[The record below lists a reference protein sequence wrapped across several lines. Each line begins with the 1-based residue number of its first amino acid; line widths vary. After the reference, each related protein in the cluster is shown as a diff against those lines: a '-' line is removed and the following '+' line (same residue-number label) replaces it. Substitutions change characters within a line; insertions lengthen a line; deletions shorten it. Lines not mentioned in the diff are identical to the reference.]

1 MTNARTNDVPTGR
14 RHVVFWLASATS
26 FLLYLH
32 RYTWNLIRP
41 ELQAEY
47 GFSNTTLEALGTTF
61 YATYAFG
68 SIPSGVVID
77 LFGPHFV
84 LVVIVLVWSLT
95 LPLHGVTANIYGLG
109 GVRLLFGAAQTGGYP
124 ALGKVT

>member
-1 MTNARTNDVPTGR
+1 MSQEVLPAAATR
-14 RHVVFWLASATS
+14 RRMIVFWLAAATS

-47 GFSNTTLEALGTTF
+47 GFSNTTLEGLGTAF

-68 SIPSGVVID
+68 SIPSGVLID
-77 LFGPHFV
+77 LIGAHLV
-84 LVVIVLVWSLT
+84 LVVIILVWSLS
-95 LPLHGVTANIYGLG
+95 LPLQGL
-109 GVRLLFGAAQTGGYP
+109 
-124 ALGKVT
+124 